1 MRIYK
6 NTLPVLTNLIEHVV
20 SKSLPQINEVIHR
33 SVDLRQAFLE
43 RLSRDGLI
51 YIVTLSQTT
60 GFFEPRE
67 ARAMR
72 MFTLLCLARLDC
84 GFLN

>member
-60 GFFEPRE
+60 GRSRYPVRSGSMSVVWSQAALPVP
-67 ARAMR
+67 ARP
-72 MFTLLCLARLDC
+72 
-84 GFLN
+84 